1 MHRVKV
7 HSTSARLQLPITPE
21 TTAQELSAFARSIPG
36 PCTLRAKAR
45 GAGSILYAR
54 PGADKCD
61 SRLLSPLAAQKESAK
76 YLLAAKLVGYVLRD
90 VEARDD
96 AVGLAGTR
104 VRDAKGTLLRL
115 VRHAADGQDRDGF
128 PDLLDALI
136 AQDAG
141 PYGNLI
147 GKAERWYA
155 RYRDAPQGE
164 PRFAEGRELM
174 MQLLLDADRDPW
186 LIASLET
193 ILESTDDA
201 IEWRAAIADS
211 IRFIA
216 LHIETLEQATTRLPI
231 PPWFALFCKRWAAA
245 RQDGIALCG
254 RLPFALLLD
263 DIAAMTLRRFDAQD

>member
-1 MHRVKV
+1 MHRVKA

-21 TTAQELSAFARSIPG
+21 TTPQELSAFARSIPDAS
-36 PCTLRAKAR
+36 TLRAKAK
-45 GAGSILYAR
+45 GAGRILYAR
-54 PGADKCD
+54 PGADECN
-61 SRLLSPLAAQKESAK
+61 SRFLSPLAGQKKADK

-96 AVGLAGTR
+96 TVAIAGTR
-104 VRDAKGTLLRL
+104 LRDAKGELLGL
-115 VRHAADGQDRDGF
+115 VRHAGDGHGRDSF

-155 RYRDAPQGE
+155 RYRDVPQGE

-174 MQLLLDADRDPW
+174 IQLLLDADRDPW

-193 ILESTDDA
+193 ILENTDDGT
-201 IEWRAAIADS
+201 EWRATIVDS
-211 IRFIA
+211 IHFIA
-216 LHIETLEQATTRLPI
+216 LHIETLEQATAPLPI

-254 RLPFALLLD
+254 KLPFAMLLD
-263 DIAAMTLRRFDAQD
+263 DIATMTLRQFDAQD